1 MAVLVEA
8 ISVIVRRPAIAERF
22 RGGWP
27 AFQHAIPNA
36 TGCHDDDLARV
47 GFMTPADMEAFVSML
62 EAGGL
67 IFRRN
72 GQAVDIAVVDQL
84 RGPFVPA
91 PWLEVAR
98 IELFNPPIKVRAC
111 WLAGRKLEGIAM
123 PAGWKFEGSL
133 SDRPV
138 FVAEGTEGDRLKF
151 LRHEGGN
158 NVYLDLVSGK
168 EVFAGR
174 PAVKGDSEAALFT
187 QLQKI
192 CQEAL
197 NLEAKIEPLKALG
210 DAKGAAPLFEELQ
223 DRLLPEAERIAKG
236 PGRNMA
242 FAHFA
247 RGLVLRIL
255 NRLHEAEASF
265 RKANELQ
272 PGVINTLREIVRCL
286 GEQGKH
292 SEALP
297 FAREATEA
305 GPVDAG
311 AWGNLAMCLIQCGE
325 RAEARKAI
333 DFAID
338 LEPQDPINRYIWDNF
353 ESYFKKP

>member
-22 RGGWP
+22 EGGWP
-27 AFQHAIPNA
+27 AFQRAIPNA

-47 GFMTPADMEAFVSML
+47 GFMTPTDVGAFVSML

-67 IFRRN
+67 IFRRD
-72 GQAVDIAVVDQL
+72 GQAVDFAVVDQL
-84 RGPFVPA
+84 HGPTVPA
-91 PWLEVAR
+91 PWLEVATV
-98 IELFNPPIKVRAC
+98 ELFNPPIKVRAC
-111 WLAGRKLEGIAM
+111 WPAGQKLGGIAM

-133 SDRPV
+133 SDRPG
-138 FVAEGTEGDRLKF
+138 FAAKGTEGDRLKF

-158 NVYLDLVSGK
+158 DVYLDLINGK
-168 EVFAGR
+168 EVFVGR
-174 PAVKGDSEAALFT
+174 PVVKGETEAALFT

-192 CQEAL
+192 CHDAQH
-197 NLEAKIEPLKALG
+197 LEAKSEPLKALG
-210 DAKGAAPLFEELQ
+210 DAEGAAPLFEALQ
-223 DRLLPEAERIAKG
+223 NRLLPEAERIANG

-255 NRLHEAEASF
+255 KRLTEAEASF

-272 PGVINTLREIVRCL
+272 PGVINTLLEIVRCL
-286 GEQGKH
+286 GEQEKH
-292 SEALP
+292 REALP
-297 FAREATEA
+297 FARKATEV

-333 DFAID
+333 DCAIA
-338 LEPQDPINRYIWDNF
+338 LDPRDQLNRYIRDNF
-353 ESYFKKP
+353 ENYFKK

>member
-8 ISVIVRRPAIAERF
+8 ISVIVRRLAIDERF
-22 RGGWP
+22 KGGWS
-27 AFQHAIPNA
+27 AFQHTIPNA
-36 TGCHDDDLARV
+36 TGCYDDELARV
-47 GFMTPADMEAFVSML
+47 GFMTPSDVEAFISVL

-67 IFRRN
+67 IFRRD

-84 RGPFVPA
+84 RGPSVPA
-91 PWLEVAR
+91 PWLEVGR
-98 IELFNPPIKVRAC
+98 IEIFNPPIKVCAC
-111 WLAGRKLEGIAM
+111 WPAGQKLDGIAM
-123 PAGWKFEGSL
+123 PVGWKFEGSL
-133 SDRPV
+133 SDRPG
-138 FVAEGTEGDRLKF
+138 FAAEGTEGDRLKF

-158 NVYLDLVSGK
+158 DVYLDLISGK
-168 EVFAGR
+168 EVFVGR
-174 PAVKGDSEAALFT
+174 PEVKGDSEAALFT

-192 CQEAL
+192 CHDAL
-197 NLEAKIEPLKALG
+197 NLEAKIEPLKSLG
-210 DAKGAAPLFEELQ
+210 DTQGAMPLFERLQ
-223 DRLLPEAERIAKG
+223 EQLLPETERIASS

-242 FAHFA
+242 FAHFT

-255 NRLHEAEASF
+255 KRLPEAEASF

-292 SEALP
+292 GEALP
-297 FAREATEA
+297 FAHKATDVE
-305 GPVDAG
+305 PTDAG

-338 LEPQDPINRYIWDNF
+338 LDPQDPLNRYIRDNF
-353 ESYFKKP
+353 ESYFTK